1 MCFLLLL
8 FLFDSGD
15 ILVFLTGQDEIESLA
30 KLITDCAQHCGS
42 GEFNLLLQG
51 NNIVWRLRFTN
62 ITFQVKRSKNW
73 KYICVCS
80 KSYNL
85 LARIVTFFAPLDKLL
100 IR

>member
-51 NNIVWRLRFTN
+51 N
-62 ITFQVKRSKNW
+62 
-73 KYICVCS
+73 C
-80 KSYNL
+80 
-85 LARIVTFFAPLDKLL
+85 LAAQAYKHYFSGEEKQKLEIHL
-100 IR
+100 CLQQKLQFIS

>member
-51 NNIVWRLRFTN
+51 NCLAAQVYKHYFSGEEKQKLEIHLRL
-62 ITFQVKRSKNW
+62 QQ
-73 KYICVCS
+73 
-80 KSYNL
+80 
-85 LARIVTFFAPLDKLL
+85 KLQF
-100 IR
+100 IS